1 MLAETTSQRIR
12 DGGVQRSEALSVM
25 EDKDEAEGEN
35 SHHVDAQRQQ
45 EEEEV
50 AVIPPPDA
58 VVHPGTVVVEVLRTR
73 NTAET
78 VKYGVYSTKIP
89 AA

>member
-1 MLAETTSQRIR
+1 M
-12 DGGVQRSEALSVM
+12 M
-25 EDKDEAEGEN
+25 EDEDEAEGEN

-78 VKYGVYSTKIP
+78 VRYGVYSAKVP
-89 AA
+89 AVSSVFITRCERREAGGLKAD